1 MTEINEIYKCN
12 ACGKIVQ
19 VLHMGIGD
27 LVCCNEKMELLEE
40 QTSDM
45 TVEKHVPIIEKIEHG
60 FRVTVG
66 STPHPMTD
74 EHYIEWIEL
83 IADGKYYRQDLN
95 PGDKAEAEFCIDA
108 KELTAREYCNIHK
121 LWRS

>member
-1 MTEINEIYKCN
+1 MTDINKIYKCN
-12 ACGKIVQ
+12 VCGNIVQ
-19 VLHMGIGD
+19 ILHCGVGD

-40 QTSDM
+40 QTADM
-45 TVEKHVPIIEKIEHG
+45 TLEKHVPIIEKIEHG
-60 FRVTVG
+60 FRVKVG

-83 IADGKYYRQDLN
+83 IADGKYYRQYLKPN
-95 PGDKAEAEFCIDA
+95 DKPEVEFCIDA
-108 KELTAREYCNIHK
+108 KKLTAREYCNIHK